1 MDNNLKILLAILCVL
16 ALYVLY
22 MKEGFAGGM
31 PQRSSRIEKLMV
43 PVSSVNNLK
52 GNLKGNGQPN
62 FENAKSVNFANY
74 TNVQARPTVQYP
86 YQSSAQGKA
95 YVQEGY
101 EGGSSGSYLGS
112 SANTNLPY
120 VSQPNFQQTT
130 PLKAPSVQYSSYERF
145 RPTSPSNMGRTEAF
159 NCQSGNGSG
168 SVEGFTT
175 VEGMDNGV
183 NSYPGVDYAAGNY
196 NQMEAAVQP
205 SEIAATLSSTM
216 DVLNATGDTTQVMV
230 YDRPYTVNLK
240 AGRTNRAPGT
250 VDYIRGDL
258 PVNVSDNRSGWFQ
271 ASGGPTDL
279 VVGALTAISGQNEA
293 DHVLKAMKKGYGSLS
308 NNGVQASKDF
318 NYAPMQFANM
328 QNGLSDTTQITS
340 TAFP

>member
-43 PVSSVNNLK
+43 PVSSGLK

-86 YQSSAQGKA
+86 YQSTAGGQA
-95 YVQEGY
+95 YVQEGFD
-101 EGGSSGSYLGS
+101 GSSSGQYLGS

-130 PLKAPSVQYSSYERF
+130 PLNAPSVQYSSYERF
-145 RPTSPSNMGRTEAF
+145 RPTSTSNMGRTDAF
-159 NCQSGNGSG
+159 NCQSG

-175 VEGMDNGV
+175 IEGMDTSGNDV

-196 NQMEAAVQP
+196 NEMEAAVQP

-216 DVLNATGDTTQVMV
+216 DVLNATGGTEQVLV

-258 PVNVSDNRSGWFQ
+258 PVNVMENRGGWFQ

-279 VVGALTAISGQNEA
+279 VVGALSAIAGVNEA

-308 NNGVQASKDF
+308 NNGVQAGKDF